1 MSSVKESRTMK
12 ILLFLSLVGSFILVG
27 CNKKDDSKKS
37 TFTSTGMI
45 LGSDKGACPCCGGW
59 ILKIDGDSSNYRM
72 EEVPDDSGIEL
83 NEINLPVQFNWIV
96 NRECGSLT
104 YLNIQEI
111 DVN

>member
-1 MSSVKESRTMK
+1 
-12 ILLFLSLVGSFILVG
+12 
-27 CNKKDDSKKS
+27 
-37 TFTSTGMI
+37 
-45 LGSDKGACPCCGGW
+45 
-59 ILKIDGDSSNYRM
+59 M